1 MREKSNLLRELAE
14 KDKELEGSNSILGM
28 TVLSQ
33 PGYMNSMRAVM
44 NTSHDKQFVDL
55 LNPEFPSYFTNAEN
69 VVGKYSS
76 GYKKLKHTSTV
87 YKKIGKFDKLLNGHP
102 YFGLVFM
109 VDEVNKS
116 FSVVHRKELENL
128 TEVFGFQYKNDVI
141 DSLKEGE
148 EVPKGT
154 VLYQSTSYDENMN
167 YGYGLNVPFMY
178 VSAPQTCEDAAI
190 VSRSLANRMT
200 SIEVKTYKI
209 DINDN
214 HYLLNLYGDD
224 DHYKPLPNIGEHTK
238 NGIICAKRTMFTSQV
253 LNDFTNSALRKINYA
268 GDSVYYTGNGDGEIV
283 DINVYCN
290 NEDLVENSF
299 NRQIITYL
307 NAQIEYN
314 EEIVKTC
321 EEIFETGYKVS
332 SEIKHL
338 YARAK
343 SYLNTDYKW
352 KEGDGVFSN
361 LVIEL
366 TIKTVTPL
374 QVGQKITGRY
384 GNKSVV
390 SKIVE
395 DYLMPHRE
403 DGQVIHLLLS
413 EFGIIN
419 RTTAAPLI
427 ENTLTFMLGRTQ
439 QHAKTLPTLKEKED
453 FIFDVIGMLNTEQAK
468 KMRAVYNGL
477 SKKEKADYI
486 DACINERMFIHHRP
500 IWEDKPMFLKINEVY
515 KKYGDIFKP
524 YDIYVYKFGRW
535 VKSFNQVYCGEQYIM
550 KLKQTSRKG
559 YSGRA
564 TGAINMTSLPEK
576 SHAHKNGT
584 NERSESTV
592 RFGEFETLNF
602 QVAMLPHD
610 IAEFFA
616 VYRTSIKGRRDLAA
630 SLLAPEGKYKMDE
643 TYTSRVNEIF
653 SVFLKSLGI
662 ELEFEDDSMRVD
674 EYDDEQIQEFQL
686 EDQTI
691 MCTEWEF
698 YKEKLRMKYEKQI
711 LQKFGMMDQKELAEK
726 VEVLLNEELGK
737 LNISE

>member
-14 KDKELEGSNSILGM
+14 KDNELEGSNSILGM

-44 NTSHDKQFVDL
+44 NTAHDKQFVDL
-55 LNPEFPSYFTNAEN
+55 LKPEFPSYFTNAEN

-87 YKKIGKFDKLLNGHP
+87 YKKIGKFDDILGGHS

-109 VDEVNKS
+109 VDDVNKK
-116 FSVVHRKELENL
+116 FSVIHRKELENL
-128 TEVFGFQYKNDVI
+128 TEVFGFQYQNEVI
-141 DSLKEGE
+141 DSLREGD
-148 EVPKGT
+148 EVKKGT
-154 VLYQSTSYDENMN
+154 VLYKSTSYDENMN

-178 VSAPQTCEDAAI
+178 VSAPQTCEDAAV
-190 VSRSLANRMT
+190 VSSWLAERMT
-200 SIEVKTYKI
+200 SIEVKTTKI

-224 DHYKPLPNIGEHTK
+224 NSYKPLPDIGEYTK
-238 NGIICAKRTMFTSQV
+238 NGVIAAKRTMFTSQL
-253 LNDFTNSALRKINYA
+253 LNDFTNAALRKINYSS
-268 GDSVYYTGNGDGEIV
+268 DSVYYSDGNAQIV

-290 NEDLVENSF
+290 NDDLVENSF
-299 NRQIITYL
+299 NRQIVKYL
-307 NAQIEYN
+307 NSQTKYN
-314 EEIVKTC
+314 QEIVDTC
-321 EEIFETGYKVS
+321 EEIFKTGYKVS

-343 SYLNTDYKW
+343 QYLNTEYKG

-361 LVIEL
+361 LVIE
-366 TIKTVTPL
+366 ITVRKVIPL
-374 QVGQKITGRY
+374 QIGQKITGRY

-390 SKIVE
+390 SKIVPT
-395 DYLMPHRE
+395 YLMPHRE
-403 DGQVIHLLLS
+403 DGQPIHLLLS
-413 EFGIIN
+413 EYGIIN

-439 QHAKTLPTLKEKED
+439 QHARTLSTLKEKED
-453 FIFDVIGMLNTEQAK
+453 FIFDVISMLNSEQSK
-468 KMRAVYNGL
+468 KMRSIYNSL
-477 SKKEKADYI
+477 SKKEKEAYI

-500 IWEDKPMFLKINEVY
+500 LWEDEPMFLKINKVY

-524 YDIYVYKFGRW
+524 YDIYVYRFGRW
-535 VKSFNQVYCGEQYIM
+535 IKSFNQVYCGEQYIM

-559 YSGRA
+559 YSARA

-584 NERSESTV
+584 NEHSESTV

-602 QVAMLPHD
+602 QVAMIPHE

-630 SLLAPEGKYKMDE
+630 SLLAPEGKYKMDG

-653 SVFLKSLGI
+653 SVFLKSIGI
-662 ELEFEDDSMRVD
+662 ELQFDDDSMHID
-674 EYDDEQIQEFQL
+674 EYDDEQIKEFQID
-686 EDQTI
+686 DQTI
-691 MCTEWEF
+691 LCTEWEF
-698 YKEKLRMKYEKQI
+698 HKEKLRVKYEKEI
-711 LQKFGMMDQKELAEK
+711 LQKFGMMDEKELQNK
-726 VEVLLNEELGK
+726 VDVLLNEELGK
-737 LNISE
+737 LGVQE